1 MASPEQPTT
10 SLEGGVAIVTGAGQ
24 GLGRVEA
31 LGLAAAGAKVIVNDI
46 GEKAEATAQ
55 EIRAAG
61 GEATA
66 APGDVGDWTF
76 SGSLIDTAVQ
86 TYGGL
91 NILVNNAGFT
101 RDKMIFSM
109 TEEAFDAVVRVHLKG
124 HMGTCRAATAYW
136 REQSKAA
143 GGPVWASIINTAS
156 ESFLFGAPGQP
167 NYSAAKAGI
176 VAITLSIAQ
185 SCAKYGVR
193 ANAIAPRAR
202 TAMTEPIFGKAPTDP
217 PDGMDPISVDHIPPV
232 VVWLGSRAA
241 ADVTGQVMVVYGGK
255 VAVISAPSVEAT
267 FASESI
273 TWSPDE
279 LVATVGAELSHG
291 EHPGF
296 GVPVTL
302 RI

>member
-31 LGLAAAGAKVIVNDI
+31 LFLAASGAKVVVNDI
-46 GEKAEATAQ
+46 GEKAEATAE

-109 TEEAFDAVVRVHLKG
+109 TEEAFDSVVRVHLKG

-202 TAMTEPIFGKAPTDP
+202 TAMTEPIFGPAPTDP

-232 VVWLGSRAA
+232 VAWLGSRASG
-241 ADVTGQVMVVYGGK
+241 DVTGQVMVVYGGK

-267 FASESI
+267 FASAAI

-279 LVATVGAELSHG
+279 LAATVGAELTHG

>member
-1 MASPEQPTT
+1 MTTPEQPTT
-10 SLEGGVAIVTGAGQ
+10 SLEGRVAIVTGAGQ

-31 LGLAAAGAKVIVNDI
+31 LALAAGGAKVIVNDI
-46 GEKAEATAQ
+46 GEKAELVAE

-66 APGDVGDWTF
+66 APGDVGDWDFT
-76 SGSLIDTAVQ
+76 GSLVDTAVK

-91 NILVNNAGFT
+91 SILVNNAGFT

-109 TEEAFDAVVRVHLKG
+109 TEEAFDDVLRVHLKG

-176 VAITLSIAQ
+176 VGMTKAA
-185 SCAKYGVR
+185 AKELAHLGVR
-193 ANAIAPRAR
+193 VNAIQPGLIRS
-202 TAMTEPIFGKAPTDP
+202 AMTEAMPQRIWDQKLAEVPMGRAGE
-217 PDGMDPISVDHIPPV
+217 PDEVAKVALFLASDLSSYMTGTV
-232 VVWLGSRAA
+232 LE
-241 ADVTGQVMVVYGGK
+241 VTGGRHV
-255 VAVISAPSVEAT
+255 
-267 FASESI
+267 
-273 TWSPDE
+273 
-279 LVATVGAELSHG
+279 
-291 EHPGF
+291 
-296 GVPVTL
+296 
-302 RI
+302 